1 MVFLDLALTMADL
14 PSDFVTE
21 RFDRYLDDVLNK
33 LRKQS
38 IRLGEIFQYCEA
50 RIGDIDCHPAM
61 WEVRGYV
68 GSIISATLVG
78 ATLPRLRV

>member
-1 MVFLDLALTMADL
+1 MVALDLALTMTDL

-38 IRLGEIFQYCEA
+38 IRLGEVF
-50 RIGDIDCHPAM
+50 
-61 WEVRGYV
+61 
-68 GSIISATLVG
+68 
-78 ATLPRLRV
+78 